1 ESVHVAV
8 AAASILARASFVKY
22 MQIMSKKYQFE
33 LPKGAGAPVD
43 IAGRNFVKLHGKETL
58 QSLTKWHF
66 ANTNKILK

>member
-1 ESVHVAV
+1 
-8 AAASILARASFVKY
+8 

-43 IAGRNFVKLHGKETL
+43 IAGRKFVKLHGKETL